1 MGEEREADA
10 GEISG
15 GGLGG
20 GLILSERR
28 RRSGRGQPCPCSDL
42 RPMNREVGRATG
54 GFVPSW
60 AGPGEGFSFV
70 LAILFLF
77 YLFPLFC
84 FLLLFYF

>member
-1 MGEEREADA
+1 MEA
-10 GEISG
+10 
-15 GGLGG
+15 
-20 GLILSERR
+20 LSSPSVADEVVG
-28 RRSGRGQPCPCSDL
+28 SSHAPVSDL
-42 RPMNREVGRATG
+42 RPMNMEVGRATG